1 MRHIAVVGAG
11 AAGLSAAWLLSQR
24 YRVTLFEAEMRLGG
38 HANTVDVRGQA
49 GAVPVDTGF
58 IVYNELTY
66 PNFKALFR
74 HLDVPTDASDMSF
87 AVSLD
92 NGRLE
97 YAGAD
102 NLGALFAQKRN
113 LLRPRFLGMLG
124 DIVRFYR
131 AASAADPAAHAHLT
145 LGEYLT
151 SGGYGAALRDDHV
164 LPMAAAIW
172 SSTVKDILEFPA
184 STFLRFFQNHGLLRV
199 TSRPQWRTVRGG
211 SREYVRRIEAQLA
224 PGTVRTGAR
233 VMSVSRSD
241 TGVELVLADGERQRA
256 DGVVFATHAPQA
268 LAALADA
275 THDERAVLGAFRTQE
290 NQAILH
296 RDPAQMPR
304 RKAAWASW
312 NYAGD
317 TGRPG
322 SAAIS
327 VTYWMNRLQN
337 ITTPDN
343 LFVTLNP
350 VKPVR
355 EDLVLGQFSYQH
367 PIFDRAALDAQAR
380 LRTIQGA
387 CGTWF
392 CGAWQ
397 RYGFHEDAL
406 MSALAVAAQLGVQAP
421 WQQGAQVP
429 PVAAAA

>member
-11 AAGLSAAWLLSQR
+11 AAGLSAAWLLSRR
-24 YRVTLFEAEMRLGG
+24 YRVTLYEADRRLGG
-38 HANTVDVRGQA
+38 HANTVEVA
-49 GAVPVDTGF
+49 GATGMVPVDTGF
-58 IVYNELTY
+58 IVFNELTY
-66 PNFKALFR
+66 PNFTALFR
-74 HLDVPTDASDMSF
+74 HLGVATDASDMSF

-92 NGRLE
+92 GGRLE

-113 LLRPRFLGMLG
+113 LVRPRFLGMLR

-131 AASAADPAAHAHLT
+131 AAAAADPAAHAHLS

-151 SGGYGAALRDDHV
+151 AGGYGTALRDDHV

-172 SSTVKDILEFPA
+172 SSTVNDILEFPC

-199 TSRPQWRTVRGG
+199 TGRPQWRTVRGG

-224 PGTVRTGAR
+224 PGTVRAGAK
-233 VMSVSRSD
+233 VVSVLRSE
-241 TGVELVLADGERQRA
+241 TGVDLIFADGERQHT

-275 THDERAVLGAFRTQE
+275 TDNERRVLGAFRTQE
-290 NQAILH
+290 NQAVLH
-296 RDPAQMPR
+296 RDPTQMPR

-312 NYAGD
+312 NYAGA

-337 ITTPDN
+337 IPTPDN

-350 VKPVR
+350 VTPVR
-355 EDLVLGQFSYQH
+355 EDLLLGRFAYQH

-380 LRTIQGA
+380 LGTIQGA
-387 CGTWF
+387 CRTWF

-406 MSALAVAAQLGVQAP
+406 VSALAVAADLGVEAP
-421 WQQGAQVP
+421 WQEPQTT